1 MKKTTVN
8 GQGESALEKSFW
20 KIQHSTIAAGQSI
33 VSPSGERFFACYG
46 SPEKTGFVY
55 DANVSRDASP
65 VIPARIRERVSER
78 FGMIFSFPVQERA
91 AIVAAMPVEY
101 IDVTSHE

>member
-1 MKKTTVN
+1 MTTTTE
-8 GQGESALEKSFW
+8 QTGERKAACIFW
-20 KIQHSTIAAGQSI
+20 KIQHSTIAAGQGI

-55 DANVSRDASP
+55 DANIGKDASS
-65 VIPARIRERVSER
+65 VIPARVKERALER

-91 AIVAAMPVEY
+91 AIVAAMPVEF
-101 IDVTSHE
+101 IGIPCD

>member
-1 MKKTTVN
+1 MKTNSTN
-8 GQGESALEKSFW
+8 GQGDSALEKSFW

-55 DANVSRDASP
+55 DANISRDASP
-65 VIPARIRERVSER
+65 VIPARVKERTLER

-101 IDVTSHE
+101 IDVASHE